1 MRALKLA
8 HNLGQPCAIFVLYTV
23 TISIWRSRGP
33 NQILRAWT
41 GSAGELHN
49 LIYSWIGEQ
58 GSTQPVSQLT
68 LHDQCITPRAARGTI
83 LGAPGQPGPDV
94 RLTRPRAGASSDG
107 GFIGHD
113 EIVFMSAVLAHAPGL
128 YSLIRPPRAPQLGCL
143 CARRSSH
150 PVNRFC
156 MARFHIT
163 CERGRRTAL
172 SDGPGRGQ

>member
-1 MRALKLA
+1 M
-8 HNLGQPCAIFVLYTV
+8 
-23 TISIWRSRGP
+23 
-33 NQILRAWT
+33 AWT

-49 LIYSWIGEQ
+49 FIYSWIGEQ

-68 LHDQCITPRAARGTI
+68 LRDQCTTPPYRREHHPRSPA
-83 LGAPGQPGPDV
+83 GQPGPNV
-94 RLTRPRAGASSDG
+94 RLRRPRAGASSDG

-113 EIVFMSAVLAHAPGL
+113 EIAFVSAVLAHAPGL

-143 CARRSSH
+143 RARRSSY
-150 PVNRFC
+150 PVNWFC

-163 CERGRRTAL
+163 CERGRRTAR